1 MRKRIK
7 QKSVKSELVGKTIH
21 NGDKYIKIATF
32 DKSQKFEKLWQIN
45 LLV

>member
-7 QKSVKSELVGKTIH
+7 QKSVKIVKAELIGKTIQ

-32 DKSQKFEKLWQIN
+32 DKSQKIEKL
-45 LLV
+45 